1 MCSLDTSQLL
11 TQTLSLLSQTRG
23 SGILTPNHICLLTI
37 PVAMGRTQPTS
48 SYQHTKDS
56 SVILR
61 LLTTMFLFYLF
72 FSFVS
77 FAFEGIQGLFL
88 ALSFCPSFTMLGIE
102 LELAAYGLSALN
114 SICLYHLCIYKW
126 GKDKMSFCHTIKI
139 KL

>member
-1 MCSLDTSQLL
+1 MLFGHQPAVNSNFIP
-11 TQTLSLLSQTRG
+11 SLLDK
-23 SGILTPNHICLLTI
+23 GIWNSNPKSYLSSDNSCSYGENPANIILLAYKRLFSDSKAFNNHVFVL
-37 PVAMGRTQPTS
+37 S
-48 SYQHTKDS
+48 
-56 SVILR
+56 
-61 LLTTMFLFYLF
+61 F